1 MSFLRGMIR
10 MTEKRFKLVDRNGI
24 YQILDL
30 HKKGRHIL
38 TGEENVELLN
48 TLHEENEQLRRYVY
62 HCPQICNKILAYLG
76 KCEKEDVKAVNDAM
90 DYDKYFD
97 EEIDTLRSWE

>member
-1 MSFLRGMIR
+1 M

-48 TLHEENEQLRRYVY
+48 TLHEENEQLRVLLKEAEDEIKTLK
-62 HCPQICNKILAYLG
+62 QNNKGLMESLV
-76 KCEKEDVKAVNDAM
+76 EHESED
-90 DYDKYFD
+90 
-97 EEIDTLRSWE
+97 